1 MDEGKNGPHY
11 VTCEECQGY
20 RAAINEEEQKQEL
33 KMTRMDTELGIFK
46 KLAWSILGVLV
57 SGFAGTIFAVLSL
70 K

>member
-1 MDEGKNGPHY
+1 MGEGKNGPHY
-11 VTCEECQGY
+11 VTCEECQSY
-20 RAAINEEEQKQEL
+20 RTAINEEEQQQAL
-33 KMTRMDTELGIFK
+33 KMTRMDTELAIFK

>member
-1 MDEGKNGPHY
+1 MDEPRSGIHY
-11 VTCEECQGY
+11 VTCEECQSY
-20 RAAINEEEQKQEL
+20 RMAISEEEQGQAL
-33 KMTRMDTELGIFK
+33 KMERMDTELGIFK

>member
-1 MDEGKNGPHY
+1 MDEPRSGTHY
-11 VTCEECQGY
+11 VTCDECQSY
-20 RAAINEEEQKQEL
+20 RAAIDKEEQEQAL

-57 SGFAGTIFAVLSL
+57 SGFVGTIFAVLSL